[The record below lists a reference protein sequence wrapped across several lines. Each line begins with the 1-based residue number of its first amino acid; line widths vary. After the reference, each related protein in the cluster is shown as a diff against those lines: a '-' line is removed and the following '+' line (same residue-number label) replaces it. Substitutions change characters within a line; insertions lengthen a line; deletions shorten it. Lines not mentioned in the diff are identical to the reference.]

1 MCIFI
6 SRMGNAH
13 ASIPRWPNRRGCGV
27 LRGDNVPDDGYAVL
41 VVDAIAVEREARS
54 RPPGSDCEA

>member
-1 MCIFI
+1 M
-6 SRMGNAH
+6 RMRVFQGGLIGEDA
-13 ASIPRWPNRRGCGV
+13 GFFG
-27 LRGDNVPDDGYAVL
+27 GDNVPDDGYAVL